1 VFLEKKSQDYLRDL
15 RILPI
20 FAPKFMYLRAGE
32 AKKHAKVC
40 PFGCARLSKK
50 HEKEE
55 SIYSFLV

>member
-1 VFLEKKSQDYLRDL
+1 MRKIPEKLIFSVFLEKKLQDYLRDL

-40 PFGCARLSKK
+40 LFGCARLSKNT
-50 HEKEE
+50 
-55 SIYSFLV
+55 

>member
-50 HEKEE
+50 T
-55 SIYSFLV
+55 

>member
-1 VFLEKKSQDYLRDL
+1 VFLEKKLQDYLRDL

-40 PFGCARLSKK
+40 PFGCAKGK
-50 HEKEE
+50 QKT
-55 SIYSFLV
+55 